1 MMPNLKVCWKLF
13 LDRESFCF
21 QLVCV
26 NTGGATWVPLVTVT
40 VTVVLCVIV
49 PLVPVT
55 VTV

>member
-1 MMPNLKVCWKLF
+1 LMPNLKVCWKLF